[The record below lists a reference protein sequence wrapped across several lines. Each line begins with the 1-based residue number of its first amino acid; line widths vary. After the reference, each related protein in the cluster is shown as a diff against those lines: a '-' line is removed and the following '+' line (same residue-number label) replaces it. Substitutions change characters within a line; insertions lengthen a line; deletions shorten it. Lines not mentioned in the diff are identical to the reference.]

1 MFSKVRVLLASA
13 ALASALVL
21 TACGGE
27 GGTGGGAGA
36 LSVDST
42 EGIAYEQTTLTAPAN
57 TATSVTFN
65 NESAGLQHNWV
76 LVRGG
81 DDVAAQVNTA
91 GQADPSDYVPNDD
104 PNVIAATELL
114 NGGASGDAQVP
125 ALPAGSYTYLCTFPG
140 HYDAG
145 MKGVLTVQ

>member
-1 MFSKVRVLLASA
+1 MFSKVRALVAGV
-13 ALASALVL
+13 ALASALLL
-21 TACGGE
+21 TACGG
-27 GGTGGGAGA
+27 GGTGGGGAG
-36 LSVDST
+36 LTVDST
-42 EGIAYEQTTLTAPAN
+42 EGIDFVQKTLT
-57 TATSVTFN
+57 TAADTAATVTFN
-65 NESAGLQHNWV
+65 NKSAGLQHNWV

-104 PNVIAATELL
+104 PNVIAATALI
-114 NGGASGDAQVP
+114 NGGANGTAQVP
-125 ALPAGSYTYLCTFPG
+125 ALPAGSYTYICSFPG